1 MTTLDAVKEDYL
13 KNMST
18 LIGEV
23 VSVHAGDNKNLSKD
37 KHESIR
43 VELDGVV
50 GDKHRGYVRSCY
62 SVDKQPAGSS
72 RRNER
77 QWSAISI
84 EELEEIASAMSAATS
99 ITPAS
104 VGANLC
110 IRGIPELSRLPKGTL
125 LKFSSGA
132 ELIVEEYNP
141 PCKDMSTI
149 QAELHNTSNTAFS
162 QAAKLKRGIVGVV
175 EAAGEIR
182 AGDGVTVIIYET
194 PSWLVRSG

>member
-1 MTTLDAVKEDYL
+1 MTTLDAVKAGYL
-13 KNMST
+13 ENMTT

-23 VSVHAGDNKNLSKD
+23 VSVHAGDNENLSKD
-37 KHESIR
+37 EHGSIQ
-43 VELDGVV
+43 VELDGIV

-62 SVDKQPAGSS
+62 SVDKQPAGSA

-84 EELEEIASAMSAATS
+84 EELKEIAANMGSQTS

-104 VGANLC
+104 IGANIC
-110 IRGIPELSRLPKGTL
+110 VRGIPQLSRLPKGTL

-141 PCKDMSTI
+141 PCKDMSAI

-162 QAAKLKRGIVGVV
+162 KAAKLKRGVVGVV
-175 EAAGEIR
+175 EAAGKIKT
-182 AGDGVTVIIYET
+182 GDDVTVIIYET
-194 PSWLVRSG
+194 PRWLVRSG